1 MSMIKKSITVT
12 DKQNEWLQAQIE
24 LGLYA
29 SDSELLRDLI
39 RQKQESEANNLRVQA
54 IRAALIEGER
64 SGLSKRTTNQIKQAV
79 LERKRS
85 ND

>member
-1 MSMIKKSITVT
+1 MPMIKKSITVT

-39 RQKQESEANNLRVQA
+39 RQKQENDANNLRVQA

-64 SGLSKRTTNQIKQAV
+64 SGLSRRTPNQIKQAV
-79 LERKRS
+79 LERQNR

>member
-1 MSMIKKSITVT
+1 MPMIKKSITVT

-39 RQKQESEANNLRVQA
+39 RQKQENDANNLRVQA

-64 SGLSKRTTNQIKQAV
+64 SGLSKRTPNQIKQAV
-79 LERKRS
+79 LERQSR